1 MSDTKKLLE
10 NYQSNL
16 NESNEINDM
25 TMEEMIDE
33 YSNMCEN
40 AGLSIKEAIQQLNEY
55 DCLNTG
61 SFRNA
66 LSELREYLNS

>member
-10 NYQSNL
+10 NYQSSL
-16 NESNEINDM
+16 DESKEVNDM